1 MKRFPLTLEQSRQI
15 YTKDARQVQ
24 VEGVADTVA
33 TGYVRDYGQGRAAYL
48 VFYGKQS
55 KPADYYSARSV
66 AEAEQRVVEAL
77 TAAGQAALQKA
88 AARKQP
94 RAPYHESEHGGVITR
109 SYTTAGTAQLIREAL
124 KVAFPG
130 IKFSVTSDT
139 FANGSSV
146 HIGYTDGP
154 TWREVETI
162 TGQFKSGH
170 FNSMED
176 IYEYKD
182 EPVELDASGRLV
194 RTSYGAK
201 YISVQRNYSPA
212 YGSYL
217 NGLDLRQAPG
227 LALQF
232 KTFFSWHCAQR
243 CNTRSSYGH
252 NAGRH
257 VLESDGHRSDLEQF
271 AAALTVQGHTPVL
284 TATQEGTEL
293 TVVEPLTDEIDRQF
307 YAAEMAW
314 LQAA

>member
-1 MKRFPLTLEQSRQI
+1 
-15 YTKDARQVQ
+15 
-24 VEGVADTVA
+24 
-33 TGYVRDYGQGRAAYL
+33 
-48 VFYGKQS
+48 
-55 KPADYYSARSV
+55 V

-77 TAAGQAALQKA
+77 TAAGQAALHKA

-94 RAPYHESEHGGVITR
+94 RAPYHESEHSGVITR
-109 SYTTAGTAQLIREAL
+109 SYTTAGTAQLIRKAL

-139 FANGSSV
+139 FAGGSSV
-146 HIGYTDGP
+146 HVGYTDGP

-201 YISVQRNYSPA
+201 YISVQRSYSLA

-217 NGLDLRQAPG
+217 NALNLRQAPS

-232 KTFFSWHCAQR
+232 RAFFEWNRSQLAS
-243 CNTRSSYGH
+243 TRTSYGH
-252 NAGRH
+252 NAGLH
-257 VLESDGHRSDLEQF
+257 TLTSDGHRSDLDQF
-271 AAALTVQGHTPVL
+271 AAALTVQGHTPVVS
-284 TATQEGTEL
+284 TTQEGAEL
-293 TVVEPLTDEIDRQF
+293 AVAEPLNDEIDQDHQF

-314 LQAA
+314 LMAA

>member
-1 MKRFPLTLEQSRQI
+1 MKRSTLTFDQSREF
-15 YTKDARQVQ
+15 YTKSARQVR
-24 VEGVADTVA
+24 VDGVADTVA
-33 TGYVRDYGQGRAAYL
+33 VGYVQDYGQGRASYL
-48 VFYGKQS
+48 VFYGRQS
-55 KPADYYSARSV
+55 KPAKYFSAPNPE
-66 AEAEQRVVEAL
+66 EAEKRVIAAL
-77 TAAGQAALQKA
+77 TAAGQAAQKKA
-88 AARKQP
+88 EARKVP
-94 RAPYHESEHGGVITR
+94 RAPFHESEHNGVITR

-139 FANGSSV
+139 FAGGSSV
-146 HIGYTDGP
+146 DIRYTDGP
-154 TWREVETI
+154 RWREVQAVTD
-162 TGQFKSGH
+162 QFGSGH

-176 IYEYKD
+176 IYEYRDK
-182 EPVELDASGRLV
+182 PAAVDAAGRLV

-201 YISVQRNYSPA
+201 YIHVQRNYSPS

-217 NGLDLRQAPG
+217 NELDLRQAPG

-271 AAALTVQGHTPVL
+271 AAALTVQGHTPMI
-284 TATQEGTEL
+284 TATKEDTEL
-293 TVVEPLTDEIDRQF
+293 TVAEPLTDETDRQF
-307 YAAEMAW
+307 YAAEMSW